1 MYENDSYT
9 ELRELLSLHHLPQ
22 PPYKLLILGGVL
34 KDKGWNPTLN
44 KSEQLKQNEKN
55 YS

>member
-1 MYENDSYT
+1 MHENDSCT

-34 KDKGWNPTLN
+34 KDKGWHPTLN
-44 KSEQLKQNEKN
+44 KSEQLKQNQKN
-55 YS
+55 LS